1 MNIEAYEQLTGA
13 LVVDN
18 KGDVYIKVQSSD
30 SVGQWYGLEPVS
42 SDLRWIGSEVD
53 QAALDVALE
62 TYKGGV

>member
-18 KGDVYIKVQSSD
+18 KGDVYIKAQSSD
-30 SVGQWYGLEPVS
+30 SVGQWYGLDPVS